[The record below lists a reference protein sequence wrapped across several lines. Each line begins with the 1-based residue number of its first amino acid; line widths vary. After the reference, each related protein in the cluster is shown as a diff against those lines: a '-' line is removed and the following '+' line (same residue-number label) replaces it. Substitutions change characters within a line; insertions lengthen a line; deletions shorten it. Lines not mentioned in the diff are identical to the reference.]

1 MSYNIYLNLKQK
13 YKIEINIINI
23 IYTQKEA
30 FLMSGHWCGKLSQS
44 LLGVVLNL
52 VFLSIQAVIPEIP
65 QNWGLINNRN
75 LFIAVLEAGIP
86 NIKELADLVSVSA
99 ENPFPGS

>member
-1 MSYNIYLNLKQK
+1 MWE
-13 YKIEINIINI
+13 IESI
-23 IYTQKEA
+23 
-30 FLMSGHWCGKLSQS
+30 

-52 VFLSIQAVIPEIP
+52 VSLSIQAVIPEIP

-75 LFIAVLEAGIP
+75 LFIAVLEAGMS